1 MSVYEYLMKRIG
13 EEVFVHAALFDPE
26 RTMPEKVGRAAE
38 ILEYTDLFLVGGSL
52 RIYPSLLDETIKA
65 IKEVTDKPVVLFPG
79 NVHVISKYADA
90 IFFMS
95 LLNSNNPYWITQ
107 AQAIAA
113 PYIKEIGIETISVAY
128 LIVEPGGAVGWV
140 GNANLIPRKKPEIA
154 MLYSLAA
161 QYFGF
166 KFTYLEGGSGIAEPI
181 PKEFVRF
188 VASNIDIPL
197 IVGGGIRKLGH
208 FKRMIEAGAKI
219 IVTGSIVE
227 KDPER
232 VNLIVKEAKTFAK
245 SLQ

>member
-1 MSVYEYLMKRIG
+1 MKVYKYLLKRI
-13 EEVFVHAALFDPE
+13 EEEKFIHAALFDPE
-26 RTMPEKVGRAAE
+26 RSTPEKVSKAVE

-52 RIYPSLLDETIKA
+52 RIYPSSLDDTIKA
-65 IKEVTDKPVVLFPG
+65 IKEITDKPVVLFPG

-95 LLNSNNPYWITQ
+95 LLNSSNPYWITQ

-113 PYIKEIGIETISVAY
+113 PYIKEIGIEPIPVAY
-128 LIVEPGGAVGWV
+128 LIIEPGGAVGWV

-166 KFTYLEGGSGIAEPI
+166 KFVYLEAGSGVAEPL

-188 VASNIDIPL
+188 VANNVNIPV

-208 FKRMIEAGAKI
+208 FRQMIEAGAKI
-219 IVTGSIVE
+219 IVTGSLVE

-232 VNLIVKEAKTFAK
+232 VNLIVKEAKAFAK